1 MAIIRIILIIILAY
15 FLIRFLDR
23 HVVPY
28 LFGKPEEQSKTG
40 PEPPGKEFRKK
51 TSQGE
56 VTITDYG
63 KKKKDAEPPDDDYVD
78 YEEVK

>member
-1 MAIIRIILIIILAY
+1 VAIIRIILIIILAY

-28 LFGKPEEQSKTG
+28 LFGKPEEKSKPG
-40 PEPPGKEFRKK
+40 PETPGKEFRKK

-56 VTITDYG
+56 VTIKDYG
-63 KKKKDAEPPDDDYVD
+63 KKKDVKPPEDDYVD
-78 YEEVK
+78 YEEIK